1 MKTDEMF
8 EVMKNIQNT
17 KKDIELKEKKLNK
30 RDW

>member
-30 RDW
+30 RD